1 MTQRRRHQPPTMQ
14 TLAMMLPV
22 PVPLLMLLLLLLTSV
37 TVLPAHASPFTSYQN
52 QRFAMEPQDQTA
64 VVGARVTLPC
74 RVINKQGTLQWT
86 KDDFGLGTSRDLSGF
101 ERYAM
106 VGSDEE
112 GDYSLDIYPVM
123 LDDDARYQCQ
133 VSPGPEGQPAIR
145 STFAGLTVLVPPEA
159 PKITQGDVI
168 YATEDRKVEIEC
180 ISVGGK
186 PAAEITWIDGLGNV
200 LTDNIEYTVIPL
212 PDLRR
217 YTAKSVL
224 RLTPKKEHHNTNFTC
239 QAQNTADRTYRSAK
253 IRVEVKYA
261 PKVKVNVLGGG
272 PTGGSSMGTHQRIV
286 EHAQVRLE
294 CRADAN
300 PSDVRYRW
308 YINDEPIIGGQKTEM
323 IIRNVTRKFHDA
335 IVKCEVQNS
344 VGKSE
349 DSETLD
355 ISYAPSFRQRP
366 QSLEADIGSVVSLSC
381 EVDSNPQP
389 DIVWIQ
395 HPSDRVVGTS
405 TNLTFSVS
413 NETAG
418 RYYCK
423 VNVPGYA
430 EISAD
435 AYVYLKGSPSIG
447 SQRTQYGLVGD
458 TARIECFA
466 SSVPRARHV
475 SWTFNGQEISSE
487 SGHDY
492 SILVDAVPGGV
503 KSTLIIRD
511 SQAYHY
517 GKYNCTVVND
527 YGNDVAEI
535 QLQAKKSVSL
545 LVTIVGG
552 ASALVFLVVLIIL
565 LVMYLKCKNRT
576 KLPPAD
582 VISEHQITKNGGV
595 SCKMEPGDRTSNYSD
610 LKVDISGGYVPYGDY
625 TTHYSPPPQYLTT
638 CSTKSNGSSTILQ
651 NNHQNQLQLQQ
662 QQSHQQHQ
670 HQQQQQQQSHQA
682 PHHQQP
688 PGQSLPMTFLTN
700 SSGGS
705 LTGSIIGS
713 REIRQENG
721 LPSLQSTTAS
731 VVSSSPNGSC
741 SNQST
746 ATTTHVVV
754 PSSMALS
761 VDPRYSA
768 IYGNP
773 YLRSSNSSLLPPP
786 TAV

>member
-1 MTQRRRHQPPTMQ
+1 MLQTMQ
-14 TLAMMLPV
+14 
-22 PVPLLMLLLLLLTSV
+22 LLLLATLVGMGMVGS
-37 TVLPAHASPFTSYQN
+37 SPYTSYQN

-133 VSPGPEGQPAIR
+133 VSPGPEAQPAIR

-168 YATEDRKVEIEC
+168 FATEDRKVEIEC
-180 ISVGGK
+180 VSVGGK
-186 PAAEITWIDGLGNV
+186 PAAEITWIDGLGTV

-212 PDLRR
+212 PDQRR
-217 YTAKSVL
+217 FTAKSVL

-261 PKVKVNVLGGG
+261 PKVKVNVMGSLPGGAGASLGGAS
-272 PTGGSSMGTHQRIV
+272 GGSHLGTGYRIV
-286 EHAQVRLE
+286 EHSQVRLE

-308 YINDEPIIGGQKTEM
+308 FINDEPIIGGQKTEM
-323 IIRNVTRKFHDA
+323 VIRNVTRKFHDA

-366 QSLEADIGSVVSLSC
+366 QSMEADVGSVVSLSC

-389 DIVWIQ
+389 EIVWIQ

-423 VNVPGYA
+423 ANVPGYA

-435 AYVYLKGSPSIG
+435 AYVYLKGSPAIG

-545 LVTIVGG
+545 LMTIVGG
-552 ASALVFLVVLIIL
+552 ISVVAFLLVLTILVVVYI
-565 LVMYLKCKNRT
+565 KCKKRT

-595 SCKMEPGDRTSNYSD
+595 SCKLEAGDRTSNYSD

-625 TTHYSPPPQYLTT
+625 STHYSPPPQYLTT

-662 QQSHQQHQ
+662 QQ
-670 HQQQQQQQSHQA
+670 QQQQGHQH
-682 PHHQQP
+682 HHQHHQP
-688 PGQSLPMTFLTN
+688 TTTLPMTFLT
-700 SSGGS
+700 SSGGGS

-713 REIRQENG
+713 REIRQDNG

-746 ATTTHVVV
+746 ANGASATTTTTHVVV
-754 PSSMALS
+754 PASSMALS

>member
-1 MTQRRRHQPPTMQ
+1 MTLMK
-14 TLAMMLPV
+14 A
-22 PVPLLMLLLLLLTSV
+22 LLVLLTCC
-37 TVLPAHASPFTSYQN
+37 TVDTAHGSPSPYTSYQN

-123 LDDDARYQCQ
+123 LDDDAKYQCQ

-180 ISVGGK
+180 VSIGGK

-217 YTAKSVL
+217 YTAKSLL

-261 PKVKVNVLGGG
+261 PKVKVNVIGSTAGGG
-272 PTGGSSMGTHQRIV
+272 GGSNFGGVQRIV

-308 YINDEPIIGGQKTEM
+308 YINDEPIINGQKTEM
-323 IIRNVTRKFHDA
+323 VIRNVTRKFHDA

-355 ISYAPSFRQRP
+355 ISYAPSFKQRP
-366 QSLEADIGSVVSLSC
+366 QSLEADVGSVVSLNC

-389 DIVWIQ
+389 EIVWIQ

-405 TNLTFSVS
+405 SNLTFSVS

-423 VNVPGYA
+423 ANVPGYA

-435 AYVYLKGSPSIG
+435 AYVYLKGSPSIS
-447 SQRTQYGLVGD
+447 SQRTQYGLIGD
-458 TARIECFA
+458 TARIDCIA

-511 SQAYHY
+511 SQSYHY

-545 LVTIVGG
+545 LMTMVGG
-552 ASALVFLVVLIIL
+552 ISGVAFLMVLTIIC
-565 LVMYLKCKNRT
+565 YFKCKKRT

-595 SCKMEPGDRTSNYSD
+595 SCKLEAGDRTSNYSD

-625 TTHYSPPPQYLTT
+625 STHYSPPPQYPTS

-662 QQSHQQHQ
+662 QQHQHQ
-670 HQQQQQQQSHQA
+670 HQQQQQQQH
-682 PHHQQP
+682 HHQQQQQQQQ
-688 PGQSLPMTFLTN
+688 QSAVQSMPMTFLTN
-700 SSGGS
+700 SGGGS
-705 LTGSIIGS
+705 LTGSIIGA

>member
-1 MTQRRRHQPPTMQ
+1 MTTKRKGLH
-14 TLAMMLPV
+14 A
-22 PVPLLMLLLLLLTSV
+22 LLLFLAV
-37 TVLPAHASPFTSYQN
+37 GVASCTPSLYTSYQN

-101 ERYAM
+101 ERYTM

-123 LDDDARYQCQ
+123 LDDDAKYQCQ

-180 ISVGGK
+180 VSIGGK

-217 YTAKSVL
+217 FTAKSLL

-261 PKVKVNVLGGG
+261 PKVKVNVIGLS
-272 PTGGSSMGTHQRIV
+272 GSSVGVGSAAVQRIV

-323 IIRNVTRKFHDA
+323 VIRNVTRKFHDA

-366 QSLEADIGSVVSLSC
+366 QSLEADVGSVVSLNC

-389 DIVWIQ
+389 EIVWIQ

-405 TNLTFSVS
+405 SNLTFSVN

-423 VNVPGYA
+423 ANVPGYA

-435 AYVYLKGSPSIG
+435 AYVYLKGSPSISSPR
-447 SQRTQYGLVGD
+447 SQFGLVGD

-535 QLQAKKSVSL
+535 LLQAKKSVPL
-545 LVTIVGG
+545 LMTIVGG
-552 ASALVFLVVLIIL
+552 TSGVAVLIVLSIIL
-565 LVMYLKCKNRT
+565 IIYFKRKKRT

-595 SCKMEPGDRTSNYSD
+595 SCKLEAGDRTSNYSD

-625 TTHYSPPPQYLTT
+625 STHYSPPPQYLTS

-662 QQSHQQHQ
+662 QQQQQQQQQHH
-670 HQQQQQQQSHQA
+670 HQQQQQQQGA
-682 PHHQQP
+682 V
-688 PGQSLPMTFLTN
+688 QSVPMTFLT
-700 SSGGS
+700 SSGGGS
-705 LTGSIIGS
+705 LTGSIIGA

-773 YLRSSNSSLLPPP
+773 YLRTSNSSLLPPP